1 MMKDFASNHSAVSHT
16 SDNENSGLS
25 IMLLRYRK
33 TRKCLGSKAA
43 LMVLIWVFLV
53 LLVYLFVIDL
63 NSNQVFRNMNMQY
76 FRIAQSSFPAV
87 FVFFYPLAGLLADLK
102 FGRYKVIMASLWMLV
117 AGTPFVL
124 LGCAFLVAMN
134 HSHSEHKA
142 CLALAVIGGILM
154 VTGFLLFVCSFV
166 AFNANVIQFGLDQ
179 LHDSPAEDQ
188 VIFIKWYIWTYQ
200 TATLVLR
207 LIVNVSTDGVSFSW
221 RSYYFTVGPMLT
233 AIAIVLIGSLY
244 ITYRNQK
251 WFFMDYRIINPYK
264 LVYKVTKFAHQHM
277 VPVNRSAFT
286 YCEDE
291 VPSGLDL
298 SKTKYGGPFST
309 EQVED
314 VKVFYGILRILFSL
328 GPVFFLDFAVSRE
341 SAIFKI
347 HIHEWIKQ
355 QSFRGLLKE
364 VLLDIGLLYNV
375 EVVLLYPLYI
385 IILRPLVSYY
395 IPRTRYKI
403 GMGML
408 VYILVMLASLGMDI
422 VIHEE
427 YPNLICMFNRSI
439 SDDISASSMLMT
451 DPPFLAS
458 SFYYVIIIQQTVYVF
473 SNVMIMTSMYEFI
486 FSQCP
491 HAMKGLIMGLSFT
504 IIGIFKALGSLFI
517 FPFVFYWGS
526 TSKPSCGTVYYA
538 ANIAIGVVALVVYV
552 CQAKRYKNRVRDEP
566 CHVHRYVEEYYSKIT
581 EDHGYSDLY

>member
-1 MMKDFASNHSAVSHT
+1 MMRDFASNHSAVSHT
-16 SDNENSGLS
+16 PDNENSGLS

-53 LLVYLFVIDL
+53 VLVYLFVIDL
-63 NSNQVFRNMNMQY
+63 DSYRVLLLTNIQY
-76 FRIAQSSFPAV
+76 FRIAKSSFPTV

-102 FGRYKVIMASLWMLV
+102 FGRYKVIIASLWMLV
-117 AGTPFVL
+117 AGIPFVL

-142 CLALAVIGGILM
+142 CLALAITGGILV
-154 VTGFLLFVCSFV
+154 VTGLLLFICSFV

-188 VIFIKWYIWTYQ
+188 VIFIKWYLWTYQ
-200 TATLVLR
+200 TAALVFR
-207 LIVNVSTDGVSFSW
+207 LIVVAFNYGESVSW
-221 RSYYFTVGPMLT
+221 RSYYFTVGPVLT
-233 AIAIVLIGSLY
+233 SIAVVLIGSLY
-244 ITYRNQK
+244 ITYHNHK

-264 LVYKVTKFAHQHM
+264 LVYKVTKFARQHM

-314 VKVFYGILRILFSL
+314 VKVLYGILRILFSL
-328 GPVFFLDFAVSRE
+328 GPVFFLDFAVST
-341 SAIFKI
+341 IFQI
-347 HIHEWIKQ
+347 HIHEWTKQ
-355 QSFRGLLKE
+355 QSFGGLLKE
-364 VLLDIGLLYNV
+364 VLLDVGLLYNL

-408 VYILVMLASLGMDI
+408 VYILVMLASLGMD
-422 VIHEE
+422 VVMHEE
-427 YPNLICMFNRSI
+427 NPNLICMFNRNI
-439 SDDISASSMLMT
+439 ADDISANSTFMT

-458 SFYYVIIIQQTVYVF
+458 SFYYVIIIQQTAHVF

-504 IIGIFKALGSLFI
+504 IIGIFKALGSLLI

-566 CHVHRYVEEYYSKIT
+566 CHVQRYVEEYYSKIT
-581 EDHGYSDLY
+581 EDHGYCDSY

>member
-1 MMKDFASNHSAVSHT
+1 MMRDFASNHSVVSHT
-16 SDNENSGLS
+16 SNNENSGLS

-53 LLVYLFVIDL
+53 LLVYLFIIDL
-63 NSNQVFRNMNMQY
+63 DSYQVSYQVLLMNIQY
-76 FRIAQSSFPAV
+76 YHIAKSSFPVV
-87 FVFFYPLAGLLADLK
+87 FVFFFPLAGLLADLK
-102 FGRYKVIMASLWMLV
+102 FGRYKVIIASLWMLV
-117 AGTPFVL
+117 AGSPFVL
-124 LGCAFLVAMN
+124 LGCAFLVAML
-134 HSHSEHKA
+134 HSHLEHKA

-154 VTGFLLFVCSFV
+154 VTGFLLFICSFV

-188 VIFIKWYIWTYQ
+188 VIFIKWFLWTHQ

-207 LIVNVSTDGVSFSW
+207 LIGVTSIVESFSW
-221 RSYYFTVGPMLT
+221 RSYYFTLGPMLT
-233 AIAIVLIGSLY
+233 SIAVVLIGSLY

-264 LVYKVTKFAHQHM
+264 LVYKVTKFARQHM

-314 VKVFYGILRILFSL
+314 VKVFYGILRMLFSL
-328 GPVFFLDFAVSRE
+328 GPVFFIDYAVSRE
-341 SAIFKI
+341 SGIFMF
-347 HIHEWIKQ
+347 HIHEWSIGSLSNQ
-355 QSFRGLLKE
+355 VF
-364 VLLDIGLLYNV
+364 LDIGLLYNL
-375 EVVLLYPLYI
+375 EVVFLYPLYI
-385 IILRPLVSYY
+385 VILRPLVSYY
-395 IPRTRYKI
+395 IPRTHYKI

-422 VIHEE
+422 VMHEE
-427 YPNLICMFNRSI
+427 NPDLMCMFNRSI
-439 SDDISASSMLMT
+439 TDDTSANSTFMT

-458 SFYYVIIIQQTVYVF
+458 SFYYVIIVQQTAYVF

-552 CQAKRYKNRVRDEP
+552 CQARRYKNRVRDEP
-566 CHVHRYVEEYYSKIT
+566 CHVQRYVEEYYSKIT
-581 EDHGYSDLY
+581 EDHGYCDSY

>member
-25 IMLLRYRK
+25 IILLRYRI
-33 TRKCLGSKAA
+33 TRKCLGSKVA

-53 LLVYLFVIDL
+53 QLVYLFVIDL
-63 NSNQVFRNMNMQY
+63 DSYRVLLLMNIQY

-102 FGRYKVIMASLWMLV
+102 FGRYKVIIASLWMLV

-124 LGCAFLVAMN
+124 LGCAFLVAML
-134 HSHSEHKA
+134 HSDSEHKA
-142 CLALAVIGGILM
+142 CLALAITGGIVV
-154 VTGFLLFVCSFV
+154 VTGLLLFVCSFV

-188 VIFIKWYIWTYQ
+188 VIFIKWFLWTYQ

-207 LIVNVSTDGVSFSW
+207 LIGVTSIVESFSW
-221 RSYYFTVGPMLT
+221 RSYYFTLGPMLT
-233 AIAIVLIGSLY
+233 SIAIVLIGSLY
-244 ITYRNQK
+244 ITYHNHK

-264 LVYKVTKFAHQHM
+264 LVYKVTKFARQHM

-314 VKVFYGILRILFSL
+314 VKVLYGILRILFSL

-347 HIHEWIKQ
+347 HIHEWTKQ
-355 QSFRGLLKE
+355 QSFGGLLKE
-364 VLLDIGLLYNV
+364 VLLDVGLLYNV
-375 EVVLLYPLYI
+375 EVVFLYPLYI
-385 IILRPLVSYY
+385 VILRPLVSYY

-408 VYILVMLASLGMDI
+408 VYILVMLASLGMD
-422 VIHEE
+422 VVMHEE
-427 YPNLICMFNRSI
+427 NPNLICMFNRNI
-439 SDDISASSMLMT
+439 ADDTSANTTFMT

-458 SFYYVIIIQQTVYVF
+458 SFYYVIIIQQTAYVF

-504 IIGIFKALGSLFI
+504 IIGIFKALGSLLI

-581 EDHGYSDLY
+581 EDHGYCDLY